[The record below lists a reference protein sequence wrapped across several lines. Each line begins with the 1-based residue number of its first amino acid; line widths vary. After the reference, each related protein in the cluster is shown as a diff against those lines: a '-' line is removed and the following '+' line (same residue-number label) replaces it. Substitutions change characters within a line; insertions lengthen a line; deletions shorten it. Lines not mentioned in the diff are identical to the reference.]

1 MVRGIQKIP
10 KSYQAGKAELKSAGF
25 YPRDRFH
32 EILKTIQAF
41 LNITIKLSPFHIIPG
56 DHFGP
61 GLYLFAMFQKFNEVP
76 PAFIHKPVEIMIN
89 SHAGRIE
96 TLISF
101 LPLANKFST
110 LKTYFFFLVCVSRVA
125 HKNGVFYYLA
135 KNYMRRLKE

>member
-1 MVRGIQKIP
+1 MVPGIQKTQ

-61 GLYLFAMFQKFNEVP
+61 GLYLFAMFQKFYEVP

-110 LKTYFFFLVCVSRVA
+110 LKKYFFSCLRFKSCS
-125 HKNGVFYYLA
+125 
-135 KNYMRRLKE
+135 

>member
-32 EILKTIQAF
+32 EILNTIQAF
-41 LNITIKLSPFHIIPG
+41 LNITVKLRPFHIAPG

-61 GLYLFAMFQKFNEVP
+61 GLYLFTMFQEFYEVR
-76 PAFIHKPVEIMIN
+76 PAFIHKPVEIMIDR
-89 SHAGRIE
+89 HAGRVE
-96 TLISF
+96 TLIRF

-110 LKTYFFFLVCVSRVA
+110 LKTYFFLRFKSCS
-125 HKNGVFYYLA
+125 
-135 KNYMRRLKE
+135 

>member
-1 MVRGIQKIP
+1 MVPGIQKTQ
-10 KSYQAGKAELKSAGF
+10 KSYQAGKVELKSF
-25 YPRDRFH
+25 YLRDRFH

-41 LNITIKLSPFHIIPG
+41 LNITVKLSPVHIVPG
-56 DHFGP
+56 DHLGP

-110 LKTYFFFLVCVSRVA
+110 LKTYFFLLFAFQELLIRMAFFIISQKIIC
-125 HKNGVFYYLA
+125 GG
-135 KNYMRRLKE
+135 

>member
-1 MVRGIQKIP
+1 MVPGIQKTE
-10 KSYQAGKAELKSAGF
+10 KSYQAGKVELKSF
-25 YPRDRFH
+25 YLRDRFH

-41 LNITIKLSPFHIIPG
+41 LNITIKLSPFYIIPG

-110 LKTYFFFLVCVSRVA
+110 LKTYFFSCLRFKSCS
-125 HKNGVFYYLA
+125 
-135 KNYMRRLKE
+135 